1 VPKKKILI
9 IFNRYKFFGGE
20 EAAFENEKRFYSKD
34 YIVKTLEFSN
44 DNLFNLIF
52 SIFNPYAFFKTLFTI
67 ILFKPDIIY
76 LNNLWYGASNSPVVA
91 SFFARKATKKIKLH
105 NFRLSCSKADHYLDN
120 QTCTKCSIKNK
131 RYSYKF
137 KCYKN
142 SLFTTFLIN
151 LYSNF
156 QAKLIKSSLIDEV
169 LVLNNLQKEIL
180 TKYGIK
186 DKKIKIVKN
195 VLTIR
200 SDYAAEHNKSLKKY
214 FLYVGRLEKEKGLLD
229 LLDTWKSINN
239 KNEILK
245 IIGDGSLREDVK
257 KYAND
262 YNNIEYLG
270 FLDHHLIENEIANSK
285 CLVFPTRL
293 FEGQPTVILEA
304 MKIGIPVIAP
314 NISFFETFD
323 RKSYVSTYKLGD
335 IQSFESLLR
344 NFFDINF
351 YEREK
356 NNWRLFSDDFFKEVD

>member
-1 VPKKKILI
+1 MPKKKILI
-9 IFNRYKFFGGE
+9 IFNRYKIFGGE
-20 EAAFENEKRFYSKD
+20 EAAFENEKSFYSKD
-34 YIVKTLEFSN
+34 YTVKTLEFSN
-44 DNLFNLIF
+44 DNLLNLIV
-52 SIFNPYAFFKTLFTI
+52 SVFNPYSFFKTIFTI

-76 LNNLWYGASNSPVVA
+76 FNNLWYGASNSPIVA
-91 SFFARKATKKIKLH
+91 TFFARKATKRIKLH
-105 NFRLSCSKADHYLDN
+105 NFRLSCSKSDHYLDN
-120 QTCTKCSIKNK
+120 QICIKCSIKNK
-131 RYSYKF
+131 KDSYKL

-142 SLFTTFLIN
+142 SFFTTFLIN
-151 LYSNF
+151 IYSNF
-156 QAKLIKSSLIDEV
+156 QAKLIKSSLVDEV

-180 TKYGIK
+180 TKYGIN

-195 VLTIR
+195 VLTI
-200 SDYAAEHNKSLKKY
+200 KSVNGDNYDNNLKKH
-214 FLYVGRLEKEKGLLD
+214 FLYVGRLENEKGLLD
-229 LLDTWKSINN
+229 LLDIWKSIDN

-245 IIGDGSLREDVK
+245 IIGEGTLKEIVK

-270 FLDHHLIENEIANSK
+270 FVDHSLIENEIAKSK
-285 CLVFPTRL
+285 CLVFPSRL

-304 MKIGIPVIAP
+304 MKIGVPVIAP

-356 NNWRLFSDDFFKEVD
+356 SNWRLFSDDFFKEVD